1 MSVLLYTIRSG
12 LDRECTVALGNLDA
26 ADPYR
31 AGEPQARRPTVPR
44 PPPSGGPRLM
54 DRLHEA
60 ARVRH
65 LARSTERAYAHW
77 VRRFILHH
85 GKRHPLAMGEAE
97 VNAFLT
103 DLAVRGKVAPSTQNQ
118 ALSAML
124 FLYDAVL
131 GRPLDRLEGVVR
143 ARRTPRLPAVLTVDE
158 VQGVLAG
165 LRGESWLVAML
176 LYGAGLRLLE
186 ALRLRVKDVDFTRRE
201 LTIRQAKGD
210 KDRVSMLPSALVTP
224 LARHLAAWRERHGQ
238 AAATGM
244 DRVVLPGA
252 LDRKYP
258 EAGRTWAW
266 QWVFPAPRCYRDRET
281 GGLFRHHLHE
291 SVVQRAMHQ
300 AVTAAGI
307 GKRATCHTLRH
318 SFATHLLLDGYDI
331 RTVQELLGHSDVKT
345 TLVYTHVLNRGGRGV
360 RSPADRLG
368 GGPGTADVPGHR
380 DHTRPG
386 GER

>member
-1 MSVLLYTIRSG
+1 M
-12 LDRECTVALGNLDA
+12 EPGNLDA
-26 ADPYR
+26 ADPHR
-31 AGEPQARRPTVPR
+31 ADESGARCPASP

-85 GKRHPLAMGEAE
+85 GKRHPLSMGEAE

-143 ARRTPRLPAVLTVDE
+143 ARRTPRLPAVLTVAE
-158 VQGVLAG
+158 VEQVLAG
-165 LRGESWLVAML
+165 MHGESWLVAML
-176 LYGAGLRLLE
+176 LYGAGLRLIE
-186 ALRLRVKDVDFTRRE
+186 ALRLRVKDVDFVRRE

-210 KDRVSMLPSALVTP
+210 KDRVSMLPSAIVMP
-224 LARHLAAWRERHGQ
+224 LSRHLAAWRERHLE

-244 DRVVLPGA
+244 DRVALPGA

-266 QWVFPAPRCYRDRET
+266 QWVFPAPRCYRDRES
-281 GGLFRHHLHE
+281 GGMFRHHLHE
-291 SVVQRAMHQ
+291 SVIQRAMHQ
-300 AVTAAGI
+300 SVAAAGI

-368 GGPGTADVPGHR
+368 GGPGTADPPGHR
-380 DHTRPG
+380 DRKRPG